1 MKQSDFNFNLLDT
14 KKPEEVIRDLLQQ
27 ISDATQNRILGK
39 IEKYSGQI
47 ESYTKSSMNSM
58 VRLASGLSE
67 TKIDIQSQLGEI
79 SPQSNRF
86 EVYLSVFNMEH
97 YKYRMMFIGYESTA
111 YPVKIVM
118 NEDIYHECFK
128 KNFTP
133 IFAASMSELE
143 NIIQN
148 AINSETMLK
157 LLQNLIDESL
167 RIEISKNNSNND

>member
-27 ISDATQNRILGK
+27 ISMATQNRIFGK
-39 IEKYSGQI
+39 IEEYTGEI
-47 ESYTKSSMNSM
+47 ESYTKSSLTSM
-58 VRLASGLSE
+58 VSIASGLSG
-67 TKIDIQSQLGEI
+67 TKIDIQSELGELF
-79 SPQSNRF
+79 PQRNKF
-86 EVYLSVFNMEH
+86 EVYLSVSNMEY
-97 YKYRMMFIGYESTA
+97 YKYRMMFIEYGSTA

-133 IFAASMSELE
+133 ILASSMSELE

-148 AINSETMLK
+148 AIDSETMLK
-157 LLQNLIDESL
+157 LLQSLINESL
-167 RIEISKNNSNND
+167 RIETSKNNSNNG